1 METGAMDKMD
11 PLEEAYLLF
20 KKKKAYLQVP
30 FYIGQNHAVKPRI
43 TPTVNTKQRMPR
55 QHGCV
60 VQDKAGSIISL
71 SFEVR

>member
-30 FYIGQNHAVKPRI
+30 FYIGQNHAF
-43 TPTVNTKQRMPR
+43 M
-55 QHGCV
+55 
-60 VQDKAGSIISL
+60 L
-71 SFEVR
+71 